1 MKVAGATLA
10 LILTAGSPAAIAE
23 PLPAEPF
30 PADLLPAAPDPPP
43 AETIQGDVER
53 DLRMTIP
60 VRIGG
65 QGPYDFVVD
74 TGSQRSLVATSI
86 AARLALPAS
95 RQLRILD
102 LGGPETLETVQAAE
116 IGIGSRSYRD
126 LILPV
131 VPDRHIGAAGVVGTD
146 NLQRQRIVFDFAQN
160 RMAVGEASQVGGDS
174 GYEIVVNARSKSG
187 QLIITEATIDQIRVA
202 VLIDTGASSS
212 IGNRALQR
220 ALSRHGP
227 MDPVTLISVTGN
239 EIPAEIGTPK
249 QLVID
254 RIAISG
260 LVVAYADSPVF
271 PALGLDKR
279 PAVMLGMR
287 ELRMFRR
294 VAIDFSS
301 RKVMFD
307 LPPELSQMLAP
318 GK

>member
-1 MKVAGATLA
+1 MKIAGATLA
-10 LILTAGSPAAIAE
+10 LILTASSPAPDTDTMPAPATAASEIIQGSP
-23 PLPAEPF
+23 
-30 PADLLPAAPDPPP
+30 
-43 AETIQGDVER
+43 ER

-60 VRIGG
+60 VHIGG
-65 QGPYDFVVD
+65 KGPYDFVVD
-74 TGSQRSLVATSI
+74 TGSQRSIVATSI
-86 AARLALPAS
+86 AARLALPPS

-102 LGGPETLETVQAAE
+102 LGGPEIVETVEARE

-131 VPDRHIGAAGVVGTD
+131 LPDRHIGADGVIGTD
-146 NLQRQRIVFDFAQN
+146 NLQHQRIVLDFPRN
-160 RMAVGEASQVGGDS
+160 RMAVGDAGQVGGDG

-187 QLIITEATIDQIRVA
+187 QLIITDATIDRVRVS

-212 IGNRALQR
+212 IGNRVLQR
-220 ALSRHGP
+220 ALSHRNP
-227 MDPVTLISVTGN
+227 LDRVTLVSVTGN
-239 EIPAEIGTPK
+239 EIPADIGTPK

-260 LVVAYADSPVF
+260 LMVAYADSPVF

-279 PAVMLGMR
+279 PALMLGMR

-294 VAIDFSS
+294 VAIDFGS

-307 LPPELSQMLAP
+307 LPAELSQIMPP
-318 GK
+318 GR

>member
-1 MKVAGATLA
+1 MKIAGATLA
-10 LILTAGSPAAIAE
+10 LILTASAPAPEPSPI
-23 PLPAEPF
+23 PAPE
-30 PADLLPAAPDPPP
+30 APPS
-43 AETIQGDVER
+43 ETIQGDVEP

-65 QGPYDFVVD
+65 NGPYDFVVD
-74 TGSQRSLVATSI
+74 TGSQRSIVATSV
-86 AARLALPAS
+86 AARLALPPS
-95 RQLRILD
+95 RQLRIMD
-102 LGGPETLETVQAAE
+102 LGGLETLETVQAAE

-131 VPDRHIGAAGVVGTD
+131 VPDRHLGADGVIGTD
-146 NLQRQRIVFDFAQN
+146 NLHRQRIVFDFARN
-160 RMAVGEASQVGGDS
+160 RMAVGDAGQVGGDS
-174 GYEIVVNARSKSG
+174 GYEIVVSARSKSG
-187 QLIITEATIDQIRVA
+187 QLIITDATVDGIRIS

-220 ALSRHGP
+220 ALSRGKP
-227 MDPVTLISVTGN
+227 LEQVVLVSVTGN
-239 EIPAEIGTPK
+239 EIPADIGMPR
-249 QLVID
+249 QLIID

-279 PAVMLGMR
+279 PALMLGMR

-294 VAIDFSS
+294 VAIDFGS

-307 LPPELSQMLAP
+307 LPTELTQVFAP
-318 GK
+318 DR